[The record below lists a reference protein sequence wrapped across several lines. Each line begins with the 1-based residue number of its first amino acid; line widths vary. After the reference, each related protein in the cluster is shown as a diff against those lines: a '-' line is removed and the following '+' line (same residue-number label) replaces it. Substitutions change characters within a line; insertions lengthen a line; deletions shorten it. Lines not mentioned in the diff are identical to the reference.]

1 MTGLTPPSSPP
12 PPSDSSL
19 EHMPPPLQQECNAL
33 SAQVEELT
41 RLLAKERAAKAILE
55 SEMQLR
61 ERELRHMQQHSALA
75 TRQALDRQGEAENE
89 LANEVAMY
97 EMAVV
102 DRNAATR
109 KSATLAAELEAV
121 ETKWKEEQGKNEVA
135 RAEAALASAEL
146 QRLKE
151 DRRRLV
157 RRVKSDAKRVR
168 ELWQQLAR
176 EHEVK
181 VAALHLE
188 LEKAQQLSSGVEQ
201 TGSELQLKMD
211 ESKEAEQTS
220 WEEVDRS
227 LETKQHRAALELQRV
242 RDACKLHV
250 KREEA
255 AVKERDAAVLVA
267 RKAQEDL
274 DERNEELWMVRTKFA
289 DLVQKHEAMDA
300 QYKRSARERE
310 AQFLVRT
317 QHLRKGKHYAEEVSR
332 LWKERMAGY
341 EQVIYALDTRLT
353 EVQELSEDVRNSAW
367 SIPREAST
375 SKASSC
381 SHRH

>member
-12 PPSDSSL
+12 PPSDSST
-19 EHMPPPLQQECNAL
+19 EHTPPLQQECNAL
-33 SAQVEELT
+33 YTKVKDLT
-41 RLLAKERAAKAILE
+41 HLLAQERAAKAILE
-55 SEMQLR
+55 SEVQLR

-75 TRQALDRQGEAENE
+75 TQQALDRQGEAEKDLE
-89 LANEVAMY
+89 NEVAMH
-97 EMAVV
+97 EMAVLG
-102 DRNAATR
+102 RNAATQ
-109 KSATLAAELEAV
+109 KSATLAAELEAM
-121 ETKWKEEQGKNEVA
+121 EIKWKEERGKMEVA
-135 RAEAALASAEL
+135 RAEAALASVEV

-157 RRVKSDAKRVR
+157 RRIESDAKRVR
-168 ELWQQLAR
+168 ELWQQIAR

-181 VAALHLE
+181 VEALHLD
-188 LEKAQQLSSGVEQ
+188 LEKAQQLSRGVKQ
-201 TGSELQLKMD
+201 TESDFQLKMD

-220 WEEVDRS
+220 WEEVDRG
-227 LETKQHRAALELQRV
+227 LETKQHRPALELQRV

-250 KREEA
+250 QREEA
-255 AVKERDAAVLVA
+255 AVKERDAAVLAACKA
-267 RKAQEDL
+267 REDL
-274 DERNEELWMVRTKFA
+274 DARNEELRMVKTKFA
-289 DLVQKHEAMDA
+289 DLLHKYEEMDA
-300 QYKRSARERE
+300 QYKRSVRERE

-341 EQVIYALDTRLT
+341 EQVIYAIDTRLT

-381 SHRH
+381 IHRH